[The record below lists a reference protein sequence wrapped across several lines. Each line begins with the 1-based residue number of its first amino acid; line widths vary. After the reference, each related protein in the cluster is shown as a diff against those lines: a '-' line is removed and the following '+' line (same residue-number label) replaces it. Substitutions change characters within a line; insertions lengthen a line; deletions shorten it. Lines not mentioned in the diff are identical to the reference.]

1 MNNFNNDKNFTNS
14 LFLYLIFYFGIAQ
27 IFDYFI
33 PIKLFGISFFITI
46 LPFFFTL
53 FIYFKRYNYFKIYK
67 LYSFYI
73 FSITCLTTL
82 LLRSVFYNE
91 NIFVQILIQRYFL
104 FIPIFFLI
112 TESIFNNNI
121 DNNKISSILHIIFF
135 IHTFNSILYIV
146 GLPAIEN
153 VDKQNDDYIEFSR
166 FTGIMGGAN
175 VQASFISLI
184 YSILIFS
191 DYKMNLNKFIL
202 LTVFAI
208 IGIAPTVSRGSILIL
223 FLIILYYMY
232 NYFFKNIKLYKIII
246 FFIFFLFISK
256 IISIIS
262 NSEFDIFYNSFF
274 DRFNIDGF
282 DTGRSEKNIYFFK
295 TITSHWMHY
304 LLGIPTKL
312 QYFGLNDNDSISDNS
327 FTLLF
332 SNLGIISGLFFLLLI
347 IFFSN
352 TKRVNKS
359 TQLYYFSLLLI
370 IIYNNNAIVWTAWTA
385 YSILGLFYL
394 RNKYILN

>member
-14 LFLYLIFYFGIAQ
+14 LFLYLIFYLGIAQ

-33 PIKLFGISFFITI
+33 PIKLFGLSFFITI
-46 LPFFFTL
+46 IPFFFSL
-53 FIYFKRYNYFKIYK
+53 FIYFKSYNYFKVYK

-121 DNNKISSILHIIFF
+121 DYKKISSILHIIFF
-135 IHTFNSILYIV
+135 IHTFNSILYII

-153 VDKQNDDYIEFSR
+153 VDKLNDDYIDFSR

-208 IGIAPTVSRGSILIL
+208 VGIAPTVSRGSILIL

-232 NYFFKNIKLYKIII
+232 NYFIKNIKLYKIII

-282 DTGRSEKNIYFFK
+282 NTGRTEKNIYFFK
-295 TITSHWMHY
+295 TITSDWLHY

-332 SNLGIISGLFFLLLI
+332 SNLGIFSGSFFLLLI
-347 IFFSN
+347 IFFTN
-352 TKRVNKS
+352 TKRVYKS
-359 TQLYYFSLLLI
+359 TQLSYFSLLLI
-370 IIYNNNAIVWTAWTA
+370 IFYNNNAIVWTAWTA

-394 RNKYILN
+394 RNKHILN